1 MTGKLIGQ
9 QMYTRERGGVF
20 HATDG
25 YDTIAIS
32 ESLDKTFVKKY
43 LHPFCM
49 YHAPKNL
56 TERGEKDPT
65 LYPESLTLFQPETG
79 DLVIGQAVFVPA
91 DFTGSR
97 STYFMHNYIIPPGLK
112 DEWIKQPER
121 LFQWNEFHTSYDIES
136 GMVLPDLEAIEYNTT
151 DILVVKDELL
161 VRLAISKDQFKQLL
175 FAVMTS
181 IAGKKKVFI
190 SLDVP
195 LEDYT
200 NYALLLLELISVYLP
215 YAYRRKLGAITFTSA
230 PESKNYIHVTFFE
243 PGTLNTADRS
253 IEKQFIFD
261 FATERISGIDIGGQ
275 THEYLDYVLEH
286 FSRSERIDSFLEF
299 ADHALDGLPEE
310 EKLERSSYYQ
320 LTDLYLTL
328 PRQDPTFYEKSK
340 LGILHSLQKFL
351 QVNSAEKADLV
362 DLFLKLL
369 HQEEMAADPKIA
381 LDYIQSVVSLNSI
394 LRCDEAII
402 FILETLNYHQR
413 DPLSHK
419 LWKEIEQDRETYQSI
434 VLFMSN
440 NPEYNGLLEGYLMER
455 LKKAQ
460 GVDEILSELH
470 QMLDI
475 PSFLENETFKAV
487 SIKKLSSAISYHS
500 FKDILAI
507 KNFSIDRESTEFKH
521 FKMVL
526 LANGIIILLR
536 SIRLEELTVDEI
548 MSFGQIFTNGLNI
561 RDLKDPKVRENYQ
574 IIHALYEVVSHPS
587 HADTYNFGALSG
599 ASRSKLRGTLKH
611 VLRGQSNPE
620 YFPLLFMAFETEGS
634 GVDYQ
639 SLLEYLIKNCDDQTI
654 LAFIRANTRLIDL
667 YPFFRA
673 SLKKY
678 LISHSESIWKNKPLR
693 KELKLIK
700 NYSLKNLLKEVE
712 TETAAPL
719 VKFLK
724 QYGLKLSVVFVL
736 FGGVGGGAWFGV
748 NKFFSK
754 DKTPASVV
762 KTTEAEQDS
771 ATKEK
776 NNTPVESTVTLD
788 SFKHTNLGTEGL
800 TFSIDMEGKRA
811 KTIYGQVQNGKQS
824 ILLTD
829 NQDVNYPLDLTIP
842 TEASPFD
849 ENMILKEGFS
859 LSSTE
864 HDFTGDGEPE
874 VVLAASDNFA
884 ESYIWIFALNGTENV
899 AEPLT
904 PLLVQKAQADVQLAG
919 NKLIL
924 SKAEPEL
931 IYEYSK
937 EGQKFVEAINH

>member
-1 MTGKLIGQ
+1 MTGKLIAQ

-32 ESLDKTFVKKY
+32 KSLDKAFVKKY

-49 YHAPKNL
+49 YHGPKTL
-56 TERGEKDPT
+56 TERGEKDPAF
-65 LYPESLTLFQPETG
+65 YPEAVTLFQPETG

-97 STYFMHNYIIPPGLK
+97 STYFMHNYIIPPVLK
-112 DEWIKQPER
+112 DEWVKQPER
-121 LFQWNEFHTSYDIES
+121 LFQWNEFHTSFDIES
-136 GMVLPDLEAIEYNTT
+136 GMVLPDVEAVEYNTT
-151 DILVVKDELL
+151 DILAVKDELL

-181 IAGKKKVFI
+181 ISGKKKVFI

-195 LEDYT
+195 LQDYT
-200 NYALLLLELISVYLP
+200 SYALLLLELITIYLP
-215 YAYRRKLGAITFTSA
+215 YAHRRKLGAITFTSA

-261 FATERISGIDIGGQ
+261 FAAERISGVDIGGQ

-286 FSRSERIDSFLEF
+286 FSTSDRIDSFLKF
-299 ADHALDGLPEE
+299 ADHALAGLPEE
-310 EKLERSSYYQ
+310 QKLERSSYYQ
-320 LTDLYLTL
+320 LTDLFLTL
-328 PRQDPTFYEKSK
+328 SKQDPSFYEKNK
-340 LGILHSLQKFL
+340 LVFLHSLQKFL

-362 DLFLKLL
+362 DLFLRLL
-369 HQEEMAADPKIA
+369 HQDKMAADPKTA

-394 LRCDEAII
+394 LRCDEANL
-402 FILETLNYHQR
+402 FILETLNHYQR
-413 DPLSHK
+413 DPLFHK

-434 VLFMSN
+434 VLFMN
-440 NPEYNGLLEGYLMER
+440 NHPDYNGLLEGYLMER
-455 LKKAQ
+455 LKKAA
-460 GVDEILSELH
+460 GVDEILSELQ
-470 QMLDI
+470 QMLEL
-475 PSFLENETFKAV
+475 PSLLENETFKAV
-487 SIKKLSSAISYHS
+487 SIKKLSSAITYHS

-507 KNFSIDRESTEFKH
+507 KNFSIERESTEFKH

-536 SIRLEELTVDEI
+536 SIRLEELTITEL
-548 MSFGQIFTNGLNI
+548 MSFGQIFTKGLNI

-574 IIHALYEVVSHPS
+574 IIHALYEVVSHPA
-587 HADTYNFGALSG
+587 HADTYNFGALNG
-599 ASRSKLRGTLKH
+599 ASRGKMRSTLKQ
-611 VLRGQSNPE
+611 VLRGQSNPK

-639 SLLEYLIKNCDDQTI
+639 GLLEYLIKNCDDQTI
-654 LAFIRANTRLIDL
+654 VAFIRANTRLIDL

-678 LISHSESIWKNKPLR
+678 LISHPESIWKNKALR
-693 KELKLIK
+693 KELKLFK

-736 FGGVGGGAWFGV
+736 FCGVGGGAWYGV

-754 DKTPASVV
+754 DKTPAPVV
-762 KTTEAEQDS
+762 KTTETA
-771 ATKEK
+771 ATKDRNAK
-776 NNTPVESTVTLD
+776 TVERVVTLD
-788 SFKHTNLGTEGL
+788 SFKPTILGTDGH
-800 TFSIDMEGKRA
+800 TFFIDMEGKRA

-829 NQDVNYPLDLTIP
+829 NLDVNYLLDLTTP
-842 TEASPFD
+842 SEASPFD

-884 ESYIWIFALNGTENV
+884 ESYIWIFSLDGTEN
-899 AEPLT
+899 AGEALS
-904 PLLVQKAQADVQLAG
+904 PLLVQKGEADVQLAG
-919 NKLIL
+919 SKLIL
-924 SKAEPEL
+924 SKAETKL
-931 IYEYSK
+931 MYEYSK
-937 EGQKFVEAINH
+937 EGQKFVEAINE